1 MAAAPAQSPGLIAG
15 LRHIVEKR
23 GAFGIHILTI
33 KMKKCQT
40 ARMTELNTDVIQG
53 TLDLLILK
61 TLSLEPMHGFGI
73 ARRVGQVSR
82 GVFKVNPGSLLTA
95 LQRLERAGW
104 LNSEWRNT
112 ENSRRAKF
120 YSLTRT
126 GKKQL
131 EIEAADWNR
140 RASAVARLLQQ
151 EA

>member
-1 MAAAPAQSPGLIAG
+1 MRERDSHGSAS
-15 LRHIVEKR
+15 
-23 GAFGIHILTI
+23 
-33 KMKKCQT
+33 
-40 ARMTELNTDVIQG
+40 DVIQG

-73 ARRVGQVSR
+73 ARRVEQVSR

-95 LQRLERAGW
+95 LQRLERADW

-120 YSLTRT
+120 YTLTRA
-126 GKKQL
+126 GRLQL
-131 EIEAADWNR
+131 EIEEADWNR
-140 RASAVARLLQQ
+140 RASAVARLLRQ